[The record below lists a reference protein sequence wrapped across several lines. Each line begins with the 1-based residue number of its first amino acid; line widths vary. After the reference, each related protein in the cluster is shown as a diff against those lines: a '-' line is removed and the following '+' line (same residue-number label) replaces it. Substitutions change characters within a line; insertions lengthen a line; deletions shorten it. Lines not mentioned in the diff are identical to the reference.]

1 MLRWRRRVV
10 VVLVLGLLLTGFVLQ
25 QRPKAFIPQED
36 GGQLRGVVILP
47 DGMALPRTQEVME
60 QVRAVVAKEPL
71 IAGGNFY
78 AGRSFG
84 DSSSNKGI
92 FFLRLK
98 SITERSGPEQTSAA
112 VGDRLNASLR
122 REITD
127 ALVLLSEAPTV
138 RGFSSEGGLEMD
150 LLDTSGG
157 QQNLDAFQAEAE
169 DFIAAAQATGKF
181 DRVSTRFSA
190 DAPLLKLVPDR
201 LRLASLGVDLDELV
215 DVLGVSF
222 GSDYVN
228 DSFEGDEVRKVII
241 QLEDGARASAEDV
254 LALQVRNRD
263 GQLIPL
269 SQLVRLEEGTGPSS
283 INHSR
288 LVRSISITA
297 IPKDGVSTGQA
308 MAVLEQV
315 ERDRDTAATDLE
327 WAGLAREEARAGGGN
342 LRVFALAVLVM
353 VLVLAGLYEN
363 FIDPLII
370 LVTVPM
376 GVLGGLTGL
385 AIRGLPLDVYG
396 QMGLL
401 VLISLAAKNG
411 ILIVEFANQR
421 LAAGMALEE
430 AIHGA
435 AVARLRPILLTAFS
449 SLAGFLPLLFASGAG
464 SVSRT
469 QHRHRGVF
477 RVAAGHRAQ
486 PVCGAERVPDREGV
500 GVGVAGWGVRLPS
513 WLLEGKVIWQTLIN
527 QIEHHDAKMSSIE
540 QHFAVSAGDDAVP
553 QSACCSHEKA

>member
-1 MLRWRRRVV
+1 M
-10 VVLVLGLLLTGFVLQ
+10 
-25 QRPKAFIPQED
+25 
-36 GGQLRGVVILP
+36 
-47 DGMALPRTQEVME
+47 
-60 QVRAVVAKEPL
+60 
-71 IAGGNFY
+71 
-78 AGRSFG
+78 
-84 DSSSNKGI
+84 
-92 FFLRLK
+92 
-98 SITERSGPEQTSAA
+98 
-112 VGDRLNASLR
+112 GDRLNASLR
-122 REITD
+122 REIND

-157 QQNLDAFQAEAE
+157 QQNLEAFQAEAE

-190 DAPLLKLVPDR
+190 DAPLLKLMPDR

-222 GSDYVN
+222 GSEYVN
-228 DSFEGDEVRKVII
+228 DSFEGDQVRKVII
-241 QLEDGARASAEDV
+241 QLEDGARASGEDV

-269 SQLVRLEEGTGPSS
+269 SQLVRVEEGTGPSS

-288 LVRSISITA
+288 LVRSISISA
-297 IPKDGVSTGQA
+297 IPKKGVSTGQA

-376 GVLGGLTGL
+376 GLLGGLTGL

-421 LAAGMALEE
+421 LAAGMGLEE

-469 QHRHRGVF
+469 SIGTVVFSGLLLATVLSLLVVPSVYRIVKGWELGWRG
-477 RVAAGHRAQ
+477 G
-486 PVCGAERVPDREGV
+486 G
-500 GVGVAGWGVRLPS
+500 
-513 WLLEGKVIWQTLIN
+513 
-527 QIEHHDAKMSSIE
+527 
-540 QHFAVSAGDDAVP
+540 
-553 QSACCSHEKA
+553 